1 MQKFPFFFLTCQ
13 QNDQKLIYCNSSF
26 FLPASLPFLF
36 SSQILWFLP
45 SPFTYLNLSF
55 FPLSSLQIDRLEVSG
70 LGQAPLSVSCGAD
83 SSFQGGEDITPD
95 PHRTKQAIAQLQ
107 QKILKLTEQIKIEQ
121 TARDDNVAEYLKL
134 ANNADKQQS
143 TRIKQVKRGI
153 IVRFF
158 CIKASTSLPCA
169 FSRLVR
175 LDHN

>member
-1 MQKFPFFFLTCQ
+1 M
-13 QNDQKLIYCNSSF
+13 
-26 FLPASLPFLF
+26 F
-36 SSQILWFLP
+36 SSQILVFFP
-45 SPFTYLNLSF
+45 HRSCTSISVF
-55 FPLSSLQIDRLEVSG
+55 FPLSSLQIDRLEITG

-158 CIKASTSLPCA
+158 FLY
-169 FSRLVR
+169 
-175 LDHN
+175 